1 MPVTI
6 RGKKYYRTKETCEL
20 AGIGRSTF
28 LRLVRE
34 GKLKD
39 ASHRDM
45 RGWRLFSEA
54 DIERIEG
61 KVNHVTH
68 VGLQTEGLVPQDA
81 LPG

>member
-6 RGKKYYRTKETCEL
+6 RGKKYYRIKETCEL
-20 AGIGRSTF
+20 AGVGRSTF

-39 ASHRDM
+39 ASHRDR

-54 DIERIEG
+54 EIERIEG
-61 KVNHVTH
+61 KVNQVTH
-68 VGLQTEGLVPQDA
+68 VGLETEG
-81 LPG
+81 

>member
-6 RGKKYYRTKETCEL
+6 RGKKYYRTKEACEL
-20 AGIGRSTF
+20 AGLGRSTF

-45 RGWRLFSEA
+45 RSWRLFTEA

-61 KVNHVTH
+61 KVNHVIH
-68 VGLQTEGLVPQDA
+68 VGLQTEG
-81 LPG
+81 